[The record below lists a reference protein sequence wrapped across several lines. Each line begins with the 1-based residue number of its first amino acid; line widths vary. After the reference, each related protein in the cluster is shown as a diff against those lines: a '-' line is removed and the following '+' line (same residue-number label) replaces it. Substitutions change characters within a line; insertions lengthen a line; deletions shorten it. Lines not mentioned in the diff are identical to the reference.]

1 MPAMVE
7 TMFYVRETPWHG
19 LGVRIEEAPNSREA
33 LIVAGLDWEVEQ
45 HPIYVNGKHVKG
57 YVANVRSDNGEVLGI
72 VTPKYKIVQNR
83 DAFAFTDE
91 LVAKGNTKYET
102 AGSLMDGKHVWLL
115 ARMQDSMHLVGDEV
129 EPYLCF
135 SNTHDGT
142 GSVKVFLTPVR
153 VVCQNTL
160 NLALKTADRSW
171 SVRHLG
177 DMMAKLEEARN
188 TLEMYHEYK
197 EAIEK
202 EAQILAT
209 TKVSDSTVDKLIEY
223 LFPIPED
230 ISDRKLNNIEEDR
243 SFFRACLRADDIAD
257 FRGTA
262 WGVINAVSD
271 FATHKEAKRLTATYK
286 ERRMLQVI
294 SGDTIFDKAYDFLKK
309 VA

>member
-19 LGVRIEEAPNSREA
+19 LGVRVEEAPNSREA
-33 LIVAGLDWEVEQ
+33 LIVAGLDWEVKQ
-45 HPIYVNGKHVKG
+45 QPIYVDGKQVKG
-57 YVANVRSDNGEVLGI
+57 YVANVRSDNGEVLGV

-91 LVAKGNTKYET
+91 LVAKGDTKYET
-102 AGSLMDGKHVWLL
+102 AGSLMDGKHVWVL
-115 ARMQDSMHLVGDEV
+115 ARMQDSMNLVGDEV
-129 EPYLCF
+129 ESYLCF

-160 NLALKTADRSW
+160 NLALKTAKRSW

-202 EAQILAT
+202 EAEILAA
-209 TKVSDSTVDKLIEY
+209 TKVSDATVDKLIEY

-230 ISDRKLNNIEEDR
+230 VSDRKLNNIEENR
-243 SFFRACLRADDIAD
+243 SFFRTCLRADDIAD

-262 WGVINAVSD
+262 WGIINAVSD
-271 FATHKEAKRLTATYK
+271 FTTHKEAKRLTATYK